1 MLQRLSGSLVLTPWI
16 VVNSQP
22 NRENAAIY
30 NLTRQGYVTYCPMI
44 LKRIRH
50 AGSARSL
57 PRPLFPG
64 YVFVNLDPE
73 KGQWRSILSTVG
85 VRSLVR
91 FGERPAPLDPGFVQ
105 SLREREQGGVIVR
118 PEIVRPAEPY
128 VVGQKVRVNGGPF
141 DGTIA
146 TILSLGE
153 KDRLLVLFDILQRSV
168 KAEVHADKVMPV

>member
-1 MLQRLSGSLVLTPWI
+1 MLQRLSGPHVPKPWI

-22 NRENAAIY
+22 NREHTAFD
-30 NLTRQGYVTYCPMI
+30 NLKRQGFVTYCPMI
-44 LKRIRH
+44 VKRIKH
-50 AGSARSL
+50 AGAIRHL

-64 YVFVNLDPE
+64 YLFVGLDPE
-73 KGQWRSILSTVG
+73 TGQWRSILSTVG

-91 FGERPAPLDPGFVQ
+91 FGDKPAPLDAGFIQ
-105 SLREREQGGVIVR
+105 SLQEREQDGVIVK
-118 PEIVRPAEPY
+118 PEVVRPAEPY
-128 VVGQKVRVNGGPF
+128 AVGQKVRVNGGPF

-168 KAEVHADKVMPV
+168 KAEVHADKVMPA